1 MEAEKEEQMQARPGA
16 AFSEVS
22 VLVYECQKRPS
33 KCQKRPSKCQK
44 RPTNATFSEVSVL
57 V

>member
-33 KCQKRPSKCQK
+33 KCQKRPSKYTQ
-44 RPTNATFSEVSVL
+44 SVSWYAY
-57 V
+57 